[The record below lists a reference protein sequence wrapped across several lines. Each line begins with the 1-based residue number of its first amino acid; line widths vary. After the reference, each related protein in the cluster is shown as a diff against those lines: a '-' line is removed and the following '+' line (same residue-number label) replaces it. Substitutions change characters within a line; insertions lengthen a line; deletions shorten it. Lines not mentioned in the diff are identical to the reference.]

1 MEISYDGM
9 IPGGVI
15 ISVDHYENDEMSGR
29 LINISCCVWS
39 MMIWTWRLK

>member
-15 ISVDHYENDEMSGR
+15 ISVDYYENDEMSGR
-29 LINISCCVWS
+29 LYHLYAEECEKFHSVW
-39 MMIWTWRLK
+39 